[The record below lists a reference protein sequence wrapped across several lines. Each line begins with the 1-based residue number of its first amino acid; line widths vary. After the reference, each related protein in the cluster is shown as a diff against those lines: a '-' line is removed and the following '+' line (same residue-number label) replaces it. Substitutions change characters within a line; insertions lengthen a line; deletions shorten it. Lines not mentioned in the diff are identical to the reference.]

1 MTKFKTLVDFA
12 QALANVTGRD
22 IRTMLALL
30 EQLQAGT
37 LPLSASSHTAGGA
50 SLDGRDCRIL
60 LDLLGKLT
68 QVPPFVVEPITA

>member
-1 MTKFKTLVDFA
+1 MSKPLTLIDFA

-37 LPLSASSHTAGGA
+37 LTTAGVT
-50 SLDGRDCRIL
+50 LDARDCRL
-60 LDLLGKLT
+60 VLDLLGKLSHA
-68 QVPPFVVEPITA
+68 PISEAA